1 MCSMKKDKHGRW
13 FKGVECSVLFLPM
26 LVNWMCSAVRTNA
39 IDTAVKR
46 AKSLEKIDVFDP
58 TGSMSTICTA
68 SCVTSGTSS
77 KVPFVT
83 KRVLR
88 GKRRSSPKVRVK
100 RGRIHPMRR
109 SDPPLPRGK
118 EYSAEIKLH
127 GTDKEKRE
135 KAWRRAGQG
144 GRMCPS

>member
-1 MCSMKKDKHGRW
+1 MRKDKHGRW

-26 LVNWMCSAVRTNA
+26 FVNWMCSAVRTNA

-46 AKSLEKIDVFDP
+46 AKSLEKNDVFDL

-88 GKRRSSPKVRVK
+88 GKRRSSLKVRVK
-100 RGRIHPMRR
+100 RGRVYPMRR

-127 GTDKEKRE
+127 GTDEKNG
-135 KAWRRAGQG
+135 KTWRRAGQG

>member
-1 MCSMKKDKHGRW
+1 MRKDKHGRW

-26 LVNWMCSAVRTNA
+26 FANWMCSAVRTNA

-46 AKSLEKIDVFDP
+46 AKSLEKNNVFDP
-58 TGSMSTICTA
+58 TGSISTICTA

-77 KVPFVT
+77 KEPFVT

-88 GKRRSSPKVRVK
+88 GERRSSLKVRVK
-100 RGRIHPMRR
+100 RGCMYSMRR
-109 SDPPLPRGK
+109 SHPPLPTVK

-127 GTDKEKRE
+127 GTDKGRRE
-135 KAWRRAGQG
+135 KAWIRAWQG

>member
-1 MCSMKKDKHGRW
+1 
-13 FKGVECSVLFLPM
+13 
-26 LVNWMCSAVRTNA
+26 
-39 IDTAVKR
+39 
-46 AKSLEKIDVFDP
+46 
-58 TGSMSTICTA
+58 MSTICTA

-88 GKRRSSPKVRVK
+88 GKRRSSLKVRVK
-100 RGRIHPMRR
+100 RGRKYPMRR

-127 GTDKEKRE
+127 GTDKEKKE
-135 KAWRRAGQG
+135 KSVEKGWAR